1 MLNTYTRAKL
11 KGRVYGKNKH
21 LEKTVFPLFLREKHL
36 NIFFGIFGITF
47 YMFES
52 KVYALVADIN
62 NKKYRNIYVISF
74 SQ

>member
-1 MLNTYTRAKL
+1 MSM
-11 KGRVYGKNKH
+11 GKSDH
-21 LEKTVFPLFLREKHL
+21 IPTISEGKTFEH
-36 NIFFGIFGITF
+36 FFGIFGITF